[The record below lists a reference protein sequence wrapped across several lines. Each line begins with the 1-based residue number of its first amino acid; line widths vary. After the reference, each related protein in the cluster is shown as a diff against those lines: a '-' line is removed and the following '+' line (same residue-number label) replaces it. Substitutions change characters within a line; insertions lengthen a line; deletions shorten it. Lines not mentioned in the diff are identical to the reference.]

1 MKKIII
7 TSCLMFIASV
17 SFAQSNAETQAV
29 NELMKVMNLEQ
40 QINESAERM
49 FEVQS
54 KAMPQILPYKDVMLD
69 FFHKYINWDT
79 LGEQIKKVYTDT
91 FTEAELSD
99 LVVFYKTDTGQKL
112 VKSQPII
119 TSKMA
124 SISQNAVMEHQVE
137 LQQSI
142 MNAVQNKNK

>member
-1 MKKIII
+1 MKKVII
-7 TSCLMFIASV
+7 TFCLILLASV

-69 FFHKYINWDT
+69 FFHKYINWDS
-79 LGEQIKKVYTDT
+79 LGVQIKKIYTDT

-124 SISQNAVMEHQVE
+124 SISQNAVMEHQME

-142 MNAVQNKNK
+142 MNAVQSKNN